1 MEAQFL
7 RAVFAQPAPVVI
19 GRRLRPF
26 CLAHRVALTALG
38 SPLMRQDAP
47 IAPADLLVALRVC
60 SARDPFAPDLR
71 PTLRD
76 SLAFWRFRFN
86 RAAFLSAL
94 REFVAY
100 VGDHAAHPQTWE
112 KEQQCA
118 SDGIPW
124 PLHVVARLVRNG
136 VPERDAWRMSEGR
149 ALWLSIAFAR
159 HDGAEVSVI
168 TERDRLAMSMLDNL
182 TKSNG

>member
-7 RAVFAQPAPVVI
+7 RAVFAQPAPIVI

-38 SPLMRQDAP
+38 SPFMRPDAP
-47 IAPADLLVALRVC
+47 LAPADLLVALRVC
-60 SARDPFAPDLR
+60 SADDPFAPDLR
-71 PTLRD
+71 ASLRD
-76 SLAFWRFRFN
+76 KVAFWRFRN
-86 RAAFLSAL
+86 NPSAFLSAL
-94 REFVAY
+94 REFIGY
-100 VGDHAAHPQTWE
+100 VGENAAHPETWA
-112 KEQQCA
+112 KEQQTA

-124 PLHVVARLVRNG
+124 PLHVVARLVRG
-136 VPERDAWRMSEGR
+136 GISERDAWNMSEGR
-149 ALWLSIAFAR
+149 ALWLSLTIAR
-159 HDGAEVSVI
+159 QDGADLSVV

>member
-26 CLAHRVALTALG
+26 CLAHRVALEALG
-38 SPLMRQDAP
+38 SPVLKPGAVILPQ
-47 IAPADLLVALRVC
+47 DLLVALRVC
-60 SARDPFAPDLR
+60 ASPEPFAPDLR

-76 SLAFWRFRFN
+76 KLAFWSWRFN
-86 RAAFLSAL
+86 RAAFEAAL
-94 REFVAY
+94 REFSAY
-100 VGDHAAHPQTWE
+100 IGDHAAHPQLWE
-112 KEQQCA
+112 REQHAA

-124 PLHVVARLVRNG
+124 PLHVVARLIRG
-136 VPERDAWRMSEGR
+136 GIRERDAWHMSEGR

-159 HDGAEVSVI
+159 QEGAELSVI
-168 TERDRLAMSMLDNL
+168 TERERLAMAMLDNL
-182 TKSNG
+182 SKSNG